1 MRDMLSN
8 KQVVLIGT
16 VTLSGVTPG
25 ATSWVDTRGFDAC
38 TLVLATDT
46 VTDAGT
52 ASGFTFTAQHAD
64 DTAAASA
71 AAIVAADSVDGTI
84 ALSVT
89 VDTDDNKLIGGIGY
103 KGSKRYVRLNGV
115 GTTGTDATVKVYAI
129 LNKPHRAATT
139 FVGTAVAAT

>member
-38 TLVLATDT
+38 TLVMATDT

-52 ASGFTFTAQHAD
+52 ASGFTFTAQHSD
-64 DTAAASA
+64 LTTAVSA
-71 AAIVAADSVDGTI
+71 ADIVAADSVNGTI

-89 VDTDDNKLIGGIGY
+89 ADGDDDEIIGGIGY
-103 KGSKRYVRLNGV
+103 KGSNRYVRMNGV

>member
-71 AAIVAADSVDGTI
+71 AAIVAADSVNGAI
-84 ALSVT
+84 ALTVT
-89 VDTDDNKLIGGIGY
+89 ADTDDNKLIGGIGY

>member
-1 MRDMLSN
+1 MRDMISN
-8 KQVVLIGT
+8 KQVVLLGT
-16 VTLSGVTPG
+16 VTLSGTTPG

-52 ASGFTFTAQHAD
+52 ASGFTFTAQHSD
-64 DTAAASA
+64 TTAAADA

-89 VDTDDNKLIGGIGY
+89 ADADDNKLIGGIGY
-103 KGSKRYVRLNGV
+103 KGSKRYVRMNGV
-115 GTTGTDATVKVYAI
+115 GTTLTDATVKVYAI
-129 LNKPHRAATT
+129 LNVPHRAKTT
-139 FVGTAVAAT
+139 FVGSNVAAT

>member
-52 ASGFTFTAQHAD
+52 SSGFTFTAQHS
-64 DTAAASA
+64 DTTVAGDA
-71 AAIVAADSVDGTI
+71 AAIAAADSVNGTI
-84 ALSVT
+84 ALTVT
-89 VDTDDNKLIGGIGY
+89 VDADDNKLIGGIGY
-103 KGSKRYVRLNGV
+103 KGSKRYVRMNGV
-115 GTTGTDATVKVYAI
+115 GTTGTDATVKVYAV

>member
-8 KQVVLIGT
+8 KQVVLIGK

-38 TLVLATDT
+38 TLVMATDT

-52 ASGFTFTAQHAD
+52 SAGFTFTAQHS
-64 DTAAASA
+64 DTTVAGDA
-71 AAIVAADSVDGTI
+71 AAIAVADSVNGTI
-84 ALSVT
+84 ALTVT
-89 VDTDDNKLIGGIGY
+89 ADADDDKLIGGIGY
-103 KGSKRYVRLNGV
+103 KGSKRYVRMNGV

-129 LNKPHRAATT
+129 LNKPHRAITT
-139 FVGTAVAAT
+139 FVGAAVAAT